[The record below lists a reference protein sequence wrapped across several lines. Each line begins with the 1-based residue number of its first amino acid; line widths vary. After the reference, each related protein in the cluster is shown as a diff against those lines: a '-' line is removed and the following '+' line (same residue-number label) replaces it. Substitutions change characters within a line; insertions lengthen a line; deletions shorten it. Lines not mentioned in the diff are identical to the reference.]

1 MTIFTRSFAQ
11 LSNEDL
17 LDLVKRLAADER
29 RATARL
35 IASLI
40 EVDARRLYLGEGC
53 SSLFTYCTQVLHLS
67 EHAAYGRIEAAR
79 AARRFPRVLELLAE
93 GAITLTAVG
102 LLARHLT
109 DANHVE
115 LLNAARH
122 KTKREVEQLV
132 VRIHPRPDVAP
143 SVRRLPT
150 PKPLAILSARAVDA
164 QASIGTSP
172 DSPKGEEHGEP
183 PPVPQPSKAVAVV
196 APLAPERYKVQ
207 FTVGRET
214 FEKLRRAQDL
224 LRHPVPNGDPAAI
237 FDRALTLLLA
247 ELDRTRLAATERP
260 RASRPTASGSR
271 HIPAAVKRT
280 VWARDG
286 GRCAF
291 VGRHGRCTETAMLEF
306 HHVVPYARGG
316 PAVAE
321 NIELRCAAHNAHEAE
336 LCFGPRQSTLVREN
350 GPTYAA
356 HVGTDVV
363 PTRSSVRTGRI
374 ELLTRPLAPERQD
387 VRSEPLEVVRW

>member
-1 MTIFTRSFAQ
+1 VPS
-11 LSNEDL
+11 
-17 LDLVKRLAADER
+17 
-29 RATARL
+29 
-35 IASLI
+35 
-40 EVDARRLYLGEGC
+40 
-53 SSLFTYCTQVLHLS
+53 
-67 EHAAYGRIEAAR
+67 
-79 AARRFPRVLELLAE
+79 
-93 GAITLTAVG
+93 
-102 LLARHLT
+102 
-109 DANHVE
+109 
-115 LLNAARH
+115 
-122 KTKREVEQLV
+122 
-132 VRIHPRPDVAP
+132 

-150 PKPLAILSARAVDA
+150 PKPVAILSARVVDA
-164 QASIGTSP
+164 QASIGTKPVSP
-172 DSPKGEEHGEP
+172 EGEEHREP
-183 PPVPQPSKAVAVV
+183 PAVPLPSKAVAVV

-224 LRHPVPNGDPAAI
+224 LRHSIPNGDPAAI

-291 VGRHGRCTETAMLEF
+291 VGRHARCTETAMIEF

-336 LCFGPRQSTLVREN
+336 LCFGLASRRSCERTVLRMQRTLAPMSCQPAARSGPTGSSCLLVRSRLSGKPEAVERARTRSN
-350 GPTYAA
+350 LLEP
-356 HVGTDVV
+356 VGT
-363 PTRSSVRTGRI
+363 SSNLLEPPRTFSN
-374 ELLTRPLAPERQD
+374 LLE
-387 VRSEPLEVVRW
+387 